1 MTSAAR
7 DSTPTTPP
15 GTPSGTPSNS
25 GTISTP
31 LLLTLAL
38 LSAVAPFATDLYLP
52 GLPQIVGDLDTTT
65 SGAELSLTAF
75 LIGAAVGQVIFGPL
89 SDRLGRRGPLL
100 LGTLIYLL
108 CSIGTAL
115 APSLWLL
122 ITLRL
127 IQGVT
132 GAAGMV
138 IGRAVI
144 SDRYHGSEA
153 ARALSLMMIVGGVAP
168 VIAPFL
174 GSTLADP
181 IGWRGLLWIV
191 AGLGLLALVC
201 SLTFVPETHGPAER
215 TRQDAATAAADQ
227 DPSATTATAQPGTL
241 RRLFSRP
248 YLTAT
253 LAFAFGFTTMMAY
266 ISASPFLYQN
276 LMGLGTVQYGLLFGL
291 NALVLMLVSM
301 VAANLTRRF
310 RIRSA
315 ARVGL
320 GINLLG
326 VLVFGLLVLVDA
338 PPLSLAVPLVFVVG
352 SLGLVLGNATAL
364 AMDAVPGA
372 AGSASALLGF
382 LQFGLAG
389 IASPLV
395 GLGGDMDAAPLAVT
409 MLVASVI
416 GNLAIAACPTKI

>member
-15 GTPSGTPSNS
+15 GTPSNS

-65 SGAELSLTAF
+65 SGAQLSLTAF

-127 IQGVT
+127 IQGIT

-201 SLTFVPETHGPAER
+201 SLIFVPETHGPAER
-215 TRQDAATAAADQ
+215 KRQAAAPAAADQ
-227 DPSATTATAQPGTL
+227 DPSATTVTAATTQPGTL

>member
-15 GTPSGTPSNS
+15 ATPPGT

-65 SGAELSLTAF
+65 SGAQLSLTAF

-215 TRQDAATAAADQ
+215 KRQAAAGQ
-227 DPSATTATAQPGTL
+227 APAAPAARPGTL